1 MDGIDIKNLYVI
13 NVMKQRCTYKSVF
26 TLMLILSSLFSF
38 ISTIIVIVYPT
49 LLARVFIFV
58 YPNQTLGLKT
68 NYLKFNYMYPI

>member
-1 MDGIDIKNLYVI
+1 
-13 NVMKQRCTYKSVF
+13 
-26 TLMLILSSLFSF
+26 MLILSSLFSF

-49 LLARVFIFV
+49 LLARVFIFM

>member
-1 MDGIDIKNLYVI
+1 
-13 NVMKQRCTYKSVF
+13 MKQRCTYKSVF

-68 NYLKFNYMYPI
+68 NYLKFNCMYPI